1 MSKPDIRTKRV
12 PVELKRLNASYEVH
26 CIDCKPADEG
36 DFTKLQAIVPGPKD
50 SSYQR
55 GKFKVSIEF
64 TAQYPFQPPVVKFI
78 TPIYHP
84 NIDNAGKICLDILRL
99 PPNGSY
105 NPAITLES
113 ILLSIQ
119 LLLASPNPDDPLQ
132 SNIADV
138 YKHDRETFYKNAREY
153 TEKYATDDC
162 EPEVKKKKTY
172 S

>member
-1 MSKPDIRTKRV
+1 MLENLDCY
-12 PVELKRLNASYEVH
+12 N
-26 CIDCKPADEG
+26 CIVLPSEYTTV
-36 DFTKLQAIVPGPKD
+36 FLFP
-50 SSYQR
+50 
-55 GKFKVSIEF
+55 
-64 TAQYPFQPPVVKFI
+64 
-78 TPIYHP
+78 
-84 NIDNAGKICLDILRL
+84 AGKICLDILRL